1 MGRLIPG
8 LFDEKAFQR
17 TPYQLELV
25 IKIITILSTFEGN
38 DCNLIIYKKTV
49 QLVEKVN
56 SIDREEEIVY
66 LSIFREAEN

>member
-17 TPYQLELV
+17 TPYQLEMV
-25 IKIITILSTFEGN
+25 IKIITILFTFEGN

-66 LSIFREAEN
+66 LSIFQEPVN